1 MSLILDAL
9 NRSRQDEG
17 EVPGL
22 DSRHP
27 VADVDGPRGRLLLVA
42 ALVAALLVI
51 ALLLWERGGD
61 GDVVTAQALPQ
72 APPQAQSQPQPVA
85 APEPPPPAA
94 PQPAEPA
101 QAVAAQPPTVAP
113 ASEIAAPVPDAAV
126 AALYKSKPAQR
137 ATPAAEVDAPAA
149 ASPVPGRERQ
159 ADAAPAAEPVAESE
173 QPVDIEALLR
183 QAENELENA
192 RLEEHE
198 APFLATLSQQTKD
211 RIPTIFYERH
221 DYSGTPGQSAV
232 VLNGAALK
240 PGGRTSS
247 GVRVEEI
254 LPDSVV
260 LSYQGTQFRLRALNS
275 WVNL

>member
-61 GDVVTAQALPQ
+61 GDAVTAQA
-72 APPQAQSQPQPVA
+72 QSQPVA

-94 PQPAEPA
+94 PQPAETA

-113 ASEIAAPVPDAAV
+113 ASEIAAPVPDVAV